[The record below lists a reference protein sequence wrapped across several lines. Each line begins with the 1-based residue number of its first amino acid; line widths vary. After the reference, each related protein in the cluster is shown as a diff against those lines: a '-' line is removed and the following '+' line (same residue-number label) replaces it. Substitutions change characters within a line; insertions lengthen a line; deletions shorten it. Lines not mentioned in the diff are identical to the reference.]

1 MVKDRR
7 LVGNGKERT
16 GDSKGP
22 ALVTQEISVLSPS
35 LGNSVGHFLLQPLPT
50 SYTSIRCLPILSLA
64 PISKL
69 SLAPAGL
76 GNQGREKA

>member
-1 MVKDRR
+1 MKDRH

-16 GDSKGP
+16 GDPKGP
-22 ALVTQEISVLSPS
+22 ELVTQEISVFSTL

-50 SYTSIRCLPILSLA
+50 SYTSIRSLPILRLA